1 MSWVNHWEMRR
12 AFFWRQTVHKVN
24 QTGNE
29 VMCGRILL
37 PSLHMENSNHVSI
50 REMEALGCV
59 RNHTKLACGG
69 AVGRDTL
76 TAVDLTAE

>member
-1 MSWVNHWEMRR
+1 
-12 AFFWRQTVHKVN
+12 
-24 QTGNE
+24 
-29 VMCGRILL
+29 MCGRILL

>member
-1 MSWVNHWEMRR
+1 MRI
-12 AFFWRQTVHKVN
+12 ASFWRQTVLHRVN

-29 VMCGRILL
+29 VVCGRILL
-37 PSLHMENSNHVSI
+37 PSLHTENSNHVSI

-69 AVGRDTL
+69 AVGQDIL
-76 TAVDLTAE
+76 TAVGLTAE